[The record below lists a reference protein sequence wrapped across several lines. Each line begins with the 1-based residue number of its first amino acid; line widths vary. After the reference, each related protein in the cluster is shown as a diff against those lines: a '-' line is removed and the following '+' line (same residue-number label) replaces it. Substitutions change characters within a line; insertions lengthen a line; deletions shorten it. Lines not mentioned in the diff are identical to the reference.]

1 MIFLDLSNPYLVNF
15 FQIFGIPLVIILDII
30 LVVLLIRQIRLW
42 RKKKIHSG
50 KTART
55 EKNIQDKKEN
65 SSFHKDLLLAS
76 KWIQYKCGNREIL
89 EDIVREKSRSYQTI
103 LDINRKYDFHMIP
116 PVHVL
121 TRTCTNKTMYDA
133 PVYNYVLRCV
143 GEKLSEYQQLVQYAK
158 ENEENDRLYGEDLS
172 SVPNYLSESE
182 LRELS
187 IPRDLGKDIEKRICE
202 NAMLYPVTRFIIRCE
217 VRYTSPGG
225 RNSYYRDVCYNFEEI
240 QQIIEA
246 AKGEKHRKE
255 SAEYQRSKM
264 NQSLRYEVMKRD
276 GFRCVLCGRSAIEDH
291 VRLHVDHIRPVSKGG
306 KTEMSN
312 LRTLCQD
319 CNLGKSDKFDPDG
332 TN

>member
-1 MIFLDLSNPYLVNF
+1 MDFSDPYLVNF

-42 RKKKIHSG
+42 RKKKTHSG
-50 KTART
+50 KTTRT

-89 EDIVREKSRSYQTI
+89 ENIVRENSRSYQAI
-103 LDINRKYDFHMIP
+103 LDINQKYSFYMIP
-116 PVHVL
+116 SVHVI

-143 GEKLSEYQQLVQYAK
+143 GENLPEYQKLVQYAK
-158 ENEENDRLYGEDLS
+158 ENKENDRLYGEDLS
-172 SVPNYLSESE
+172 SVPNYLSEPE

-225 RNSYYRDVCYNFEEI
+225 RNSYYKDECYNFEEI
-240 QQIIEA
+240 QQIIET
-246 AKGEKHRKE
+246 AKEENHRKE

-264 NQSLRYEVMKRD
+264 SQSLRYEVMRRD
-276 GFRCVLCGRSAIEDH
+276 GFRCALCGRSAKEDH
-291 VRLHVDHIRPVSKGG
+291 VQLHVDHIRPVSKGG
-306 KTEMSN
+306 KTELSN

-332 TN
+332 IN